1 MTDEGD
7 YCKSAKINSKVLK
20 SFKQTG
26 LAEWGMSVSDVVEV
40 LVSFCK
46 DHPDEVKKWKE
57 KNKQKFE

>member
-7 YCKSAKINSKVLK
+7 YCTQKICKKVYKSL
-20 SFKQTG
+20 KQTG
-26 LAEWGMSVSDVVEV
+26 LADFGMSFSDVLEI